1 LYKGIIN
8 CQIPGDFVVV
18 AKNNKKK
25 IKKGMNAKI
34 KHQDLLYVWEE
45 SELNKLCY
53 VQY

>member
-1 LYKGIIN
+1 
-8 CQIPGDFVVV
+8 
-18 AKNNKKK
+18 
-25 IKKGMNAKI
+25 MNAKI

>member
-25 IKKGMNAKI
+25 NKKRDERKNQTPRSFICMGG
-34 KHQDLLYVWEE
+34 E
-45 SELNKLCY
+45 
-53 VQY
+53 